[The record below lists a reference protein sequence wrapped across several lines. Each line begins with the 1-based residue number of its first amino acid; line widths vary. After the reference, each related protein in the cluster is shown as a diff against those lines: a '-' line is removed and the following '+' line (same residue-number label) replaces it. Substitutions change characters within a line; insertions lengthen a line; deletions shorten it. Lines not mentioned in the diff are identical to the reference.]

1 MASSRSRSRTRGTP
15 RGGIGAAAFGGA
27 LLIAAC
33 AHVESPPG
41 GPEDTTAPRVVETFP
56 DSGAVRVPLTDSLVF
71 VFSEPMNQRTVET
84 AFAISPTIAPRERR
98 WNGNR
103 WYVRLEQP
111 LDIGQTYVVS
121 FGTEATDR
129 RRIPLVAPW
138 AIGFSTAAELDT
150 GALSGTVIG
159 ARYPAKDVALY
170 LWPWGEAP
178 PDTSIDGFPAEP
190 LRVGQTDA
198 KGAFALDY
206 LPRGRALRLAAFYD
220 RNRDR
225 RHDPADDF
233 WGFLPDPITLSDST
247 ARLEDVSIFI
257 AARDEPGTVAGSVTD
272 SLCLASTARRRL
284 QAARA
289 ERDSLRLL
297 LQASD
302 PGLDEAALRALVK
315 RFADQDGEFPTL
327 SGEDSLRIGSRLIEL
342 DSAVAAAAADSS
354 FCARPIP
361 VQLLDTAGEV
371 VRSASGPKFSWPDV
385 PPGIYRLRTFRDL
398 NGNAVVDSA
407 EVEVRFPHAVEV
419 QPLRLLDQLDLALPA
434 RDPRARDEEA
444 P

>member
-1 MASSRSRSRTRGTP
+1 MASSRLGLRTGSAP
-15 RGGIGAAAFGGA
+15 RAGIGVGLLGGA
-27 LLIAAC
+27 LMVAAC

-41 GPEDTTAPRVVETFP
+41 GPEDTTAPRVVETYP

-71 VFSEPMNQRTVET
+71 VFSEAMNQRTVET
-84 AFAISPTIAPRERR
+84 AFSISPAIEQRERR
-98 WNGNR
+98 WDGTR
-103 WYVRLEQP
+103 WFVRLEQP

-129 RRIPLVAPW
+129 RKIPLVAPW

-150 GALSGTVIG
+150 GALRGTVIG
-159 ARYPAKDVALY
+159 SRFAAKDVALY
-170 LWPWGEAP
+170 LWPWEEAP
-178 PDTSIDGFPAEP
+178 PDTSIDGFPPEP

-233 WGFLPDPITLSDST
+233 WGFLPDPVTLSDST
-247 ARLEDVSIFI
+247 TRLDGVSLYI
-257 AARDEPGTVAGSVTD
+257 AARDEPGTVSGSVSD
-272 SLCLASTARRRL
+272 SLCLASTSRRRL
-284 QAARA
+284 EAARA

-302 PGLDEAALRALVK
+302 PGLDEATLRALVK
-315 RFADQDGEFPTL
+315 RFAESDAELPKLTGQ
-327 SGEDSLRIGSRLIEL
+327 DSLRIGSRLIEL
-342 DSAVAAAAADSS
+342 DAAVAAAKADSS
-354 FCARPIP
+354 FCAQPIP
-361 VQLLDTAGEV
+361 VQLLGPEGEV
-371 VRSASGPKFSWPDV
+371 VRSATGPKFSWSDV

-407 EVEVRFPHAVEV
+407 EVEVRFPHAIEV
-419 QPLRLLDQLDLALPA
+419 QPLRVLDQIELALPA
-434 RDPRARDEEA
+434 EDTRIGEDGA